1 MKTCCGTEIDGSLE
15 ALTKKVKSSAERV
28 VSSSSIAFGLLVC
41 RFPTIIPYETNAGT
55 FLMGGY
61 GRGLIDLYVVD
72 TMKLSLFRRFRF
84 ILFGPK
90 RPN

>member
-15 ALTKKVKSSAERV
+15 ALTKKAKSSAERV

-41 RFPTIIPYETNAGT
+41 HFPTIIPYETNAGT
-55 FLMGGY
+55 FLTGGY
-61 GRGLIDLYVVD
+61 GRGLIDLHVD
-72 TMKLSLFRRFRF
+72 TMKLSLFCRFRF